1 MFSFS
6 FKQSFKKKSIL
17 LIDIF
22 HCQLIK
28 PGIAQDYTIFH
39 IILHSRNRFK
49 CYLISIGVKSSLR
62 SRTFKLKFMA
72 T

>member
-49 CYLISIGVKSSLR
+49 WYLISIGVKSSLR
-62 SRTFKLKFMA
+62 SRTFK
-72 T
+72 